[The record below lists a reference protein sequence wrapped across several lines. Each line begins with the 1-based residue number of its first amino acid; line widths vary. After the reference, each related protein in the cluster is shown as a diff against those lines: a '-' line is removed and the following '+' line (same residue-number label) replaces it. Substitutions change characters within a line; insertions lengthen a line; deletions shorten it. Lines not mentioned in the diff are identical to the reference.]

1 MEKIQM
7 SSTRILNNML
17 LVMFSLFTCRC
28 TATSAGFNVCVIDA
42 DTGRPMTGVEVVGWF
57 ANSNGWRAWTESALT
72 YECKMLTNENGFCHV
87 TGETNNG
94 EVGFD
99 IDQTPMGYYRY
110 VGWKYRFVQK
120 TVFPLVRWCP
130 TDLVITAALHKI
142 ERPIPLFIRKTV
154 LGNGQDISERVKE
167 EFSYDLLKAA
177 WLPPI
182 GNGEHADI
190 IFKRLPRQ
198 VFGKVSNPYVTAYS
212 YKDTIVAE
220 FDGDDNGIVEMKSMP
235 NTMSMIRT
243 APETGYG
250 KSYKVWHSIDDAYQ
264 HQESRAADRNL
275 CFRIRT
281 KKNEKGEIIEAYY
294 GKIYGDIGAVADKKN
309 LYGVTFTYYL
319 NPTPNDRNLEW
330 DMKHNLC
337 PTPGDIGNPRP

>member
-1 MEKIQM
+1 
-7 SSTRILNNML
+7 
-17 LVMFSLFTCRC
+17 LVKR
-28 TATSAGFNVCVIDA
+28 
-42 DTGRPMTGVEVVGWF
+42 
-57 ANSNGWRAWTESALT
+57 
-72 YECKMLTNENGFCHV
+72 
-87 TGETNNG
+87 
-94 EVGFD
+94 
-99 IDQTPMGYYRY
+99 
-110 VGWKYRFVQK
+110 
-120 TVFPLVRWCP
+120 
-130 TDLVITAALHKI
+130 
-142 ERPIPLFIRKTV
+142 TV

-198 VFGKVSNPYVTAYS
+198 VFGKVSNPYVTAHS
-212 YKDTIVAE
+212 YKDTIVAR

-235 NTMSMIRT
+235 NTMFMIRT

-250 KSYKVWHSIDDAYQ
+250 KSYKIWHSIDDAYQ
-264 HQESRAADRNL
+264 HQESCAADRNL
-275 CFRIRT
+275 CFRIRA

-294 GKIYGDIGAVADKKN
+294 GKIYGDIGTVADKKN

-330 DMKHNLC
+330 DMKNNLC
-337 PTPGDIGNPRP
+337 PNPGDIGNPRP